1 MKLFLFRHAE
11 KEMSQGFATRN
22 NPSLSKNGHHQA
34 QKIVEMIEA
43 LSAKDPAVKP
53 EMILSSPK
61 IRAVQTL
68 TPLAEKF
75 GIKVQLS
82 EELFERHHEES
93 GAEFIN
99 RVKGFLEWL
108 ETLNKTVYV
117 VTHFD
122 WLDAAMIAIPCDTNL
137 NSAEY
142 QHWSPAQSME
152 FEIKNELWN
161 LIKQR
166 ELIL

>member
-1 MKLFLFRHAE
+1 MKLLLFRHAE

-22 NPSLSKNGHHQA
+22 NPPLSKNGHNQA
-34 QKIVEMIEA
+34 LKIVEMIE
-43 LSAKDPAVKP
+43 LISAKDPSTKP
-53 EMILSSPK
+53 EVIFSSPK

-75 GIKVQLS
+75 GIKVQQS
-82 EELFERHHEES
+82 EELFERHHDETS
-93 GAEFIN
+93 AEFAN
-99 RVKGFLEWL
+99 RVKSFLEWL
-108 ETLNKTVYV
+108 QSLNKTVFV

-152 FEIKNELWN
+152 FKIKNELWH
-161 LIKQR
+161 LIKLR
-166 ELIL
+166 ELDL